1 MLCVDQ
7 VFFPAKATLSA
18 DDIDY
23 LKKNTRYDE
32 QEIKEWY
39 RCVKNIQ
46 SVWFWTIEKTDL
58 YKSFEFEPDNGNLEN
73 CLFFKGFQARLPGR
87 ATEQRKDP
95 WDVHND
101 PARWKC

>member
-1 MLCVDQ
+1 MDTDWKGMDRGRYI
-7 VFFPAKATLSA
+7 FFLKMYEDFDYLFLAKATLSA

-46 SVWFWTIEKTDL
+46 SVWF
-58 YKSFEFEPDNGNLEN
+58 
-73 CLFFKGFQARLPGR
+73 
-87 ATEQRKDP
+87 
-95 WDVHND
+95 
-101 PARWKC
+101 